1 MSIGGRYAFPTFHVS
16 EGTGAMEAFRVTG
29 AKQVGEVVTW
39 AAAEEQPL
47 EIVGGHSKR
56 GLGRAMQVGHRLDV
70 SAIAGIGAYE
80 PGELVL
86 TAAAA
91 TPVAEIER
99 ALNAE
104 RQMLAF
110 EPPDWRVLLG
120 TEDCVPTLAGLVS
133 CNLAG
138 PRRVAAGA
146 ARDHLLGFHAVNG
159 RGELF
164 KSGGKVVKNVTGYDL
179 CKLVSG
185 AYGTLGVLTE
195 LSIKVLPRPETVQ
208 TILVFGMDSNTGI
221 AALTNALNSPHELS
235 ATAHLP
241 ANVAQRS
248 TVPAVSDAGT
258 SVTALRVEGPAPSTA
273 FRVGKLIDLLRH
285 HGPNQLIG
293 DLASRTLW
301 QEIGNVLFLADNR
314 TRAVWRLSVAPS
326 YGHAVALEIARQ
338 LDIEYFFDWG
348 GGLLWVSVDPMVTNG
363 GAAVLRR
370 AVAAHGGGHAM
381 LVRAP
386 DAIRAS
392 AVVFEPLPAPL
403 AALTLRVKESFD
415 PRRILNPSRMYAGI

>member
-1 MSIGGRYAFPTFHVS
+1 
-16 EGTGAMEAFRVTG
+16 MEAFRVTD
-29 AKQVGEVVTW
+29 ARQVGEIVAW

-47 EIVGGHSKR
+47 EIIGGHSKR
-56 GLGRAMQVGHRLDV
+56 GLGRATQVGHRLDV
-70 SAIAGIGAYE
+70 STITGIGAYE

-99 ALNAE
+99 ALDAE

-195 LSIKVLPRPETVQ
+195 LSIKVLPRPEAVQ
-208 TILVFGMDSNTGI
+208 TILVFGLGDNAGI
-221 AALTNALNSPHELS
+221 TALTTALNSSHEIS
-235 ATAHLP
+235 AAAHLP
-241 ANVAQRS
+241 ANIARRS
-248 TVPAVSDAGT
+248 TVPAVSDADT
-258 SVTALRVEGPAPSTA
+258 SVTMLRIEGPAPSTT
-273 FRVGKLIDLLRH
+273 FRAGKLIELLRS
-285 HGPNQLIG
+285 HGTAQVIG
-293 DLASRTLW
+293 DGASQTLW
-301 QEIGNVLFLADNR
+301 REVGNVPFLAGDR

-326 YGHAVALEIARQ
+326 QGYAVALEIARQ
-338 LDIEYFFDWG
+338 LDAEYFFDWG
-348 GGLLWVSVDPMVTNG
+348 GGLLWVSVDPVVTDG
-363 GAAVLRR
+363 GAAVLRT
-370 AVAAHGGGHAM
+370 AVAAYGGGHAM
-381 LVRAP
+381 LARAP
-386 DAIRAS
+386 DAMRAS
-392 AVVFEPLPAPL
+392 VAVFEPLPAPL
-403 AALTLRVKESFD
+403 AALTARVKESFD
-415 PRRILNPSRMYAGI
+415 PRRILNPGRMYAGI